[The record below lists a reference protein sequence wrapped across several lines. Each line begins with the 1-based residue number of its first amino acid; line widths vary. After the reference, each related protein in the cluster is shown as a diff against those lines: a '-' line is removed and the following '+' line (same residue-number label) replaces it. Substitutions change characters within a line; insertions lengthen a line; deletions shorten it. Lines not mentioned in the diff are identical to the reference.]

1 MTIGRRYYTILSI
14 AICMFLCASHYEP
27 WPEKSWKPHGGW
39 GNRYQTKR
47 EQQER
52 EKEDREL
59 ARARKNARQH
69 EEAAREVSDGGKKR
83 KRDRAA
89 LPKRHEGGRGSGG
102 RRGGRNVSFTRPSA
116 ADKYFDET
124 QENKPIQRWR

>member
-39 GNRYQTKR
+39 GNRYRTKR
-47 EQQER
+47 EAEER
-52 EKEDREL
+52 AQEDREL
-59 ARARKNARQH
+59 ARARKNAKEH
-69 EEAAREVSDGGKKR
+69 EEAARQVRNGGTKQ

-89 LPKRHEGGRGSGG
+89 LPRKDNGGRGSGG
-102 RRGGRNVSFTRPSA
+102 RGGGRNVAFCKPSP
-116 ADKYFDET
+116 ADKYFGEA
-124 QENKPIQRWR
+124 EEIKPTQRWR